1 MEPSPQSLHPRPAA
15 ARFRRV
21 LMNVVALGLAY
32 GNAAVALQPPRLRA
46 APFHLPAPAFVVDAF
61 LMTGMFN
68 SYSLVN
74 TDPFI
79 AAERTRTGS
88 VADRGQWIELPTRE
102 HFVQRQ
108 GVTFTQLFSAHEWD
122 MHGMAAQQRSWV
134 FLARRIRE
142 HHNRLHPERPVAR
155 VAFGNYE
162 WPQSPLAY
170 RALKRSS
177 MLRSRAWFTEPA
189 GP

>member
-1 MEPSPQSLHPRPAA
+1 
-15 ARFRRV
+15 
-21 LMNVVALGLAY
+21 MNVVAIALAY
-32 GNAAVALQPPRLRA
+32 GNAAVALQPPQVRTG
-46 APFHLPAPAFVVDAF
+46 PIHLPCPAFVVDAF

-79 AAERTRTGS
+79 AAERTQTGS
-88 VADRGQWIELPTRE
+88 LLDRGRWIELPTRE

-122 MHGMAAQQRSWV
+122 MHGTAAQQRSWV

-142 HHNRLHPERPVAR
+142 HHNRVHPERPVAR

-162 WPQSPLAY
+162 WPQSPIAY
-170 RALKRSS
+170 RALKRPST
-177 MLRSRAWFTEPA
+177 LRSRAWFTEPA
-189 GP
+189 RP